1 MHLFVL
7 RLLKNVL
14 LYVRENIEEESYKLA
29 EKARDYK

>member
-7 RLLKNVL
+7 RLFKNVL
-14 LYVRENIEEESYKLA
+14 LYVRENIEEESYTLA